1 MIGPGVALLLLG
13 LAATE
18 LTGTVESVDHQRHLV
33 VLRSESVQVTLRFD
47 RNTLV
52 YRPGGATT
60 PLALAPGQVVRAG
73 HDGHGLA
80 YWLQV
85 RPAP

>member
-33 VLRSESVQVTLRFD
+33 VLRSASVPVTLRFD

-80 YWLQV
+80 FWLQV